1 VERVGC
7 ASAVLTVCLGWSVV
21 GLFVCWAGGRKMIKW
36 LVLGLGS
43 FELFAAYYSVDNPA
57 ALHDQL
63 KEYFETSTQMD
74 FEIFFNAM
82 YTVYSVPN
90 VVLPFLG
97 GYLID
102 RYGPARMNTVFCSV
116 LLVGQVITAIGVLV
130 KYEYLALVG
139 RTVFGVGA
147 ESLCVGVSVLLASW
161 FLGSNVAFA
170 MGLSL
175 SISRVG
181 SVVNNVLSGIVASSL
196 ALSFAFFL
204 SAIFLTVGLVCAI
217 SVLQL
222 EHKREDVE
230 ENPVDEYS
238 EGDLQGV
245 TSEKTPTFRSVLR
258 FPLTYW
264 ILCIS
269 CCSVYAC
276 VIPFHNVISAFLIER
291 RCGGSCCAPGNDQC
305 DAHLEAEKSASYIM
319 GIPYAISG
327 ILVPFLGLMVDRF
340 GGRALLT
347 LVSACSLFIV
357 HMLLALTSVT
367 AIGPLILLGLAYAVY
382 AAALWPSIALVVPKA
397 EVGLAYGL
405 MTALQ
410 NLVLSIVPLLVGLIR
425 NKSGSYSIV
434 EVLFSCLAGVGIIA
448 GIALNIDDTYLSNFG
463 LNRKT
468 TKFACREETK
478 SLGTSASDDV
488 TEKASLLLATNSDE
502 PRSSEDTSLYRQKDV

>member
-1 VERVGC
+1 
-7 ASAVLTVCLGWSVV
+7 
-21 GLFVCWAGGRKMIKW
+21 MIKW

-196 ALSFAFFL
+196 ALSFAFF
-204 SAIFLTVGLVCAI
+204 SQCNFSHGWSSVC
-217 SVLQL
+217 
-222 EHKREDVE
+222 
-230 ENPVDEYS
+230 Y
-238 EGDLQGV
+238 
-245 TSEKTPTFRSVLR
+245 FRS
-258 FPLTYW
+258 
-264 ILCIS
+264 
-269 CCSVYAC
+269 SVGA
-276 VIPFHNVISAFLIER
+276 
-291 RCGGSCCAPGNDQC
+291 
-305 DAHLEAEKSASYIM
+305 
-319 GIPYAISG
+319 
-327 ILVPFLGLMVDRF
+327 
-340 GGRALLT
+340 
-347 LVSACSLFIV
+347 
-357 HMLLALTSVT
+357 
-367 AIGPLILLGLAYAVY
+367 
-382 AAALWPSIALVVPKA
+382 
-397 EVGLAYGL
+397 
-405 MTALQ
+405 
-410 NLVLSIVPLLVGLIR
+410 
-425 NKSGSYSIV
+425 
-434 EVLFSCLAGVGIIA
+434 
-448 GIALNIDDTYLSNFG
+448 
-463 LNRKT
+463 
-468 TKFACREETK
+468 
-478 SLGTSASDDV
+478 
-488 TEKASLLLATNSDE
+488 
-502 PRSSEDTSLYRQKDV
+502 